1 MMRDASSQNF
11 DPIWLAQPAI
21 VISFMV
27 ALVLYWRKRRTFT
40 GYALALSF
48 LAYFAAIAV
57 KVVFQ
62 DFTISSFTDIMGK
75 GNDFAF
81 GWYYGLQT
89 SFLEVGG
96 GYVVAKIAISKK
108 WLQPKDAEGYGLGLA
123 FWENAILLGAL
134 SLFSLA
140 LNYAFFAVAGN
151 SSVAQNALNTLKTSQ
166 PALFLSPLH
175 ALPGLGYGILER
187 ITSLLFHF
195 SWGVLVLFAA
205 AYHRKGLFLL
215 ALPMGLLDFFV
226 PFEPVLGIAVFELFI
241 FILGLIALLLTWRV
255 TQRTRQAAKAPPAT
269 SQPTV

>member
-1 MMRDASSQNF
+1 MQSSQNF

-21 VISFMV
+21 VITFMV
-27 ALVLYWRKRRTFT
+27 TLVLYWRKKREFT

-48 LAYFAAIAV
+48 LAYFAAIAT

-62 DFTISSFTDIMGK
+62 DLTINSFTNMVGK
-75 GNDFAF
+75 GNYFAF

-89 SFLEVGG
+89 CFLEVGG
-96 GYVVAKIAISKK
+96 AYVVARIAISKK
-108 WLQPKDAEGYGLGLA
+108 WLQPKDAEGYGLSLA

-140 LNYAFFAVAGN
+140 LNYAFFAVAGS

-166 PALFLSPLH
+166 PALFLPPLQ
-175 ALPGLGYGILER
+175 ALPLMGYGILER

-195 SWGVLVLFAA
+195 SWGVLALFAA
-205 AYHRKGLFLL
+205 AYHRRDIFLL

-241 FILGLIALLLTWRV
+241 FILGLIAIFLTWHI
-255 TQRTRQAAKAPPAT
+255 TQKMRQAAKASRTTAQ
-269 SQPTV
+269 STV